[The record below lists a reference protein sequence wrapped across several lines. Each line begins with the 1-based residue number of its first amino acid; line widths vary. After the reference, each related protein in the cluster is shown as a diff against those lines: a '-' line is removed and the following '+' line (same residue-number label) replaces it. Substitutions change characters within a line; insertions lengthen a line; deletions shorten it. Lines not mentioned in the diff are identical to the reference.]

1 MKVKPA
7 NYSMRIQILILINL
21 FGLALSVCSQ
31 VPGDLDSLFGVNG
44 KIALSLGT
52 GSDYGWNICIQDDG
66 KILVGGSSQGDFALI
81 RLENNGS
88 MDLSFG
94 QDGIVKTEV
103 GTAATMT
110 SLIIQ
115 PDEKIIGVGYAKI
128 NGSHHGFV
136 LVRYNSNGSLDGSFG
151 INGIVKSI
159 IGNTEAIGRSAA
171 IQADGKILVTGEAG
185 GWPSDFETIRY
196 NPDGTPDNSFGIGG
210 VVITDLGNG
219 LDLPKDIAI
228 QNDNKIIVVGHV
240 EPDMGIVRYN
250 PNGTLDSLFGTGGKV
265 ITELG
270 LTSEHSAVLVSED
283 NKIIT
288 VGHYSN
294 GGSYRLAITCYNPDG
309 TLDSLFGD
317 GGITI
322 VHSGYSDYASE
333 VLLQQ
338 NDHMVVSGTSYVGAF
353 SYFEL
358 VCFNEFGIVDSTFG
372 DDGIVHTTFNQYDR
386 CNGMAVQEDGKIVAA
401 GYTYN
406 GEYMFAVSRYIGD
419 LSIFTND
426 FEVKSIN
433 IYPNPVDGTINI
445 EVPELMINTHIT
457 IFNGNGQI
465 LMERSIHDLKTQMD
479 LSTLKNGIYFIKL
492 NNDKYIGFQ
501 KIIKM

>member
-1 MKVKPA
+1 
-7 NYSMRIQILILINL
+7 MRIQILLLINL
-21 FGLALSVCSQ
+21 LGLSLSVYSQ
-31 VPGDLDSLFGVNG
+31 VPGDLDSLFGING
-44 KIALSLGT
+44 KITLSLGT
-52 GSDYGWNICIQDDG
+52 GSDYGRNICNQDDG
-66 KILVGGSSQGDFALI
+66 KLLVGGSSQGDFALI

-115 PDEKIIGVGYAKI
+115 PDEKIIGVGFAKI
-128 NGSHHGFV
+128 NGSYNGFV
-136 LVRYNSNGSLDGSFG
+136 LVRYNSNGSLDGTFG

-159 IGNTEAIGRSAA
+159 FGNTEALGRSVA
-171 IQADGKILVTGEAG
+171 IQVDGKILVTGEVG
-185 GWPSDFETIRY
+185 GWPSDFATIRY
-196 NPDGTPDNSFGIGG
+196 NPDGTLDNSFGNGG
-210 VVITDLGNG
+210 IVITDLGNG
-219 LDLPKDIAI
+219 LDLPKDIVI

-250 PNGTLDSLFGTGGKV
+250 PNGTLDSLFGIEGKV

-270 LTSEHSAVLVSED
+270 LSSEHSAVVIRED
-283 NKIIT
+283 NKIVT

-294 GGSYRLAITCYNPDG
+294 GGSYRIAITCYNPDG

-338 NDHMVVSGTSYVGAF
+338 NDHIVVSGTSYLGAL

-358 VCFNEFGIVDSTFG
+358 IKFNEFGIVDSTFG
-372 DDGIVHTTFNQYDR
+372 NDGIVRTTFNQYDR
-386 CNGMAVQEDGKIVAA
+386 CNGIALQEDGKIVAA

-406 GEYMFAVSRYIGD
+406 GEYVFAVARYIGD
-419 LSIFTND
+419 ITIFTND
-426 FEVKSIN
+426 YEVKSIN
-433 IYPNPVDGTINI
+433 VYPNPVNDIINI
-445 EVPELMINTHIT
+445 TCNC
-457 IFNGNGQI
+457 
-465 LMERSIHDLKTQMD
+465 
-479 LSTLKNGIYFIKL
+479 KNRT
-492 NNDKYIGFQ
+492 
-501 KIIKM
+501 